1 MPAFSKP
8 LLVLAVVTGAEAFV
22 PGAPA
27 TPSLRS
33 SSAGTGSTV
42 GAKAASPASTVLC
55 AAAAGLAVAVAQRP
69 VRAVRRAAAVD
80 KTEEKEAT
88 EVTEGDRT
96 AAARRQLESSVKLD
110 LPVAVPFLGAPAYR
124 NFIANVPG
132 DSGFDPL
139 GFAKDM
145 DTFKS
150 MQEAEIKHAR
160 LAMLAAVGWPIA
172 ELDERGFAA
181 AWGLRDD
188 LAKGGFAPSVLNGGL
203 WDDAPI
209 GLSLGIF
216 FLIAA
221 IIDLSK
227 LPGTPP
233 GFYGFD
239 PLNLKG
245 FTPPMAGM
253 LPKGRQWMGEA
264 ELKNGRLA
272 MLAITAYA
280 FQEFVSKVP
289 VVQETPY
296 LF

>member
-8 LLVLAVVTGAEAFV
+8 LLALAVAAGAEAFV
-22 PGAPA
+22 VPGS

-33 SSAGTGSTV
+33 SSSQTAGSAVSAQAGSSA
-42 GAKAASPASTVLC
+42 GTVLC

-69 VRAVRRAAAVD
+69 VRKVRRSATAD
-80 KTEEKEAT
+80 KTDVK
-88 EVTEGDRT
+88 GDET
-96 AAARRQLESSVKLD
+96 SAREQLESSLKLD
-110 LPVAVPFLGAPAYR
+110 LPVAIPFLGAPAYR
-124 NFIANVPG
+124 NFVANVPG
-132 DSGFDPL
+132 DAGFDPL

-172 ELDERGFAA
+172 ELDERGLAA
-181 AWGLRDD
+181 AWGMRDD
-188 LAKGGFAPSVLNGGL
+188 LGKDGRVPSVLNGGL
-203 WDDAPI
+203 FDDAPI
-209 GLSLGIF
+209 GFSIGV
-216 FLIAA
+216 FLLVAA
-221 IIDLSK
+221 VIDLSK
-227 LPGTPP
+227 FPDTPP

-239 PLNLKG
+239 PLKLKD
-245 FTPPMAGM
+245 FSMPMSGM

-272 MLAITAYA
+272 MIAITAYA